1 MHKIII
7 EDLALFLHVGVP
19 DEERARPQRVLVS
32 IELEHD
38 FSAAAVSDDLA
49 RTIDYHAVARRVTSL
64 GEARSWKLIE
74 TLAWEIAGI
83 CTEEFGAR
91 SVLVTV
97 KKFILPETR
106 HIAVQVRRQST
117 TPS

>member
-1 MHKIII
+1 MHKIFI

-19 DEERARPQRVLVS
+19 EEERARPQRVLVS

-38 FSAAAVSDDLA
+38 FSGAAVADDLA
-49 RTIDYHAVARRVTSL
+49 GTIDYHAVVRRISGL
-64 GEARSWKLIE
+64 GEARRWKLIE
-74 TLAWEIAGI
+74 TLAWAIAGI

-91 SVLVTV
+91 NALVTV

-106 HIAVQVRRQST
+106 YVAVQVRRQSA